1 MSEEE
6 SQLKQLMKHQR
17 LEHTVTVEKILQS
30 VSDFGGSTNNNV
42 AQLALEL
49 ETCKAQ

>member
-1 MSEEE
+1 MNEEE
-6 SQLKQLMKHQR
+6 SQLKQSMEHQN

-30 VSDFGGSTNNNV
+30 MSDFGGSTNNNI
-42 AQLALEL
+42 AQLAL